1 MKFSFIIIVIMN
13 TILLGQS
20 VVDVKRKKNLSN
32 VEKFTLNPFIQAVSS
47 DSLKVT
53 VFIEIPY
60 FSLQFVKSGDIFISS
75 YEASISLENK
85 KGLSVGYK
93 TWADSIVVD
102 SYYET
107 RSFRLSHKY
116 FTSFMVSKDQ
126 YTFRGELQDGD
137 TRKRGIQ
144 TKKLD
149 LRKLEKK
156 PSIVTPIFLIS
167 RAGDWGFGD
176 GFFPIRGQQV
186 KEIGDGVNLLISG
199 FVENKPYE
207 LKINILD
214 KNDNEV
220 LVDKVEDIGNKNFFS
235 KTVFIPS
242 GNLEKIKNEIK
253 IYLNQGSKKVDRR
266 IFLSFYKPGISNYV
280 DDIDKALKQM
290 KYILSN
296 KERKEFKGKNSK
308 EKKQL
313 FYEMWKL
320 RDPTPRT
327 EFNELME
334 EYYGRVW
341 FANENFDTWAP
352 GWETDMGMIYILFGP
367 PDDIQ
372 KSNPMSSSSALYQIW
387 QYYRLNKQFVFKDQN
402 GFGDFRLDTPY
413 MGTW

>member
-1 MKFSFIIIVIMN
+1 MKFSFIIIFLIN

-20 VVDVKRKKNLSN
+20 VVDGKRKRNLSN
-32 VEKFTLNPFIQAVSS
+32 VEKFALNSFIQAVSS

-60 FSLQFVKSGDIFISS
+60 YSLQFVKSENSFISS

-85 KGLSVGYK
+85 KGLSIGYK
-93 TWADSIVVD
+93 TWTDTIAVD
-102 SYYET
+102 AYNDT

-116 FTSFMVSKDQ
+116 FTFFMVSKGQ

-144 TKKLD
+144 EKQLD
-149 LRKLEKK
+149 LRKLEKV

-167 RAGDWGFGD
+167 RSGDWGFDKGL
-176 GFFPIRGQQV
+176 FPIRGQQV

-220 LVDKVEDIGNKNFFS
+220 FIDKVAKVGNENYFS
-235 KTVFIPS
+235 ETIFIPS
-242 GNLEKIKNEIK
+242 DKIEKIKNEIK
-253 IYLNQGSKKVDRR
+253 IVLVQDSKKVDRSV
-266 IFLSFYKPGISNYV
+266 FLSFYKPGISNYV

-290 KYILSN
+290 KYILTN
-296 KERKEFKGKNSK
+296 KERKNFKGKNSK

-313 FYEMWKL
+313 FNELWKL

-334 EYYGRVW
+334 EYYERVW

-372 KSNPMSSSSALYQIW
+372 KSNPMSSTSALYQIW

>member
-1 MKFSFIIIVIMN
+1 MKFSFIIIFLIN

-20 VVDVKRKKNLSN
+20 VVDGKRKRNLSN
-32 VEKFTLNPFIQAVSS
+32 VEKFALNSFIQAVSS

-60 FSLQFVKSGDIFISS
+60 YSLQFVKSENSFISS

-85 KGLSVGYK
+85 KGLSIGYK
-93 TWADSIVVD
+93 TWTDTIAVD
-102 SYYET
+102 AYNDT

-116 FTSFMVSKDQ
+116 FTFFMVSKGQ

-144 TKKLD
+144 EKQLD
-149 LRKLEKK
+149 LRKLEKV

-167 RAGDWGFGD
+167 RSGDWGFDKGL
-176 GFFPIRGQQV
+176 FPIRGQQV

-220 LVDKVEDIGNKNFFS
+220 FIDKVAKVGNENYFS
-235 KTVFIPS
+235 ETIFIPS
-242 GNLEKIKNEIK
+242 DKIEKIKNEIK
-253 IYLNQGSKKVDRR
+253 IVLVQDSKKVDRSV
-266 IFLSFYKPGISNYV
+266 FLSFYKPGISNYV

-290 KYILSN
+290 KYILTN
-296 KERKEFKGKNSK
+296 KERKNFKGKNSK

-313 FYEMWKL
+313 FNELWKL

-334 EYYGRVW
+334 EYYERVW

-372 KSNPMSSSSALYQIW
+372 KSNPISSTSALYQIW